1 MNKII
6 QAQSQWDLD
15 RLYPQEQNF
24 TFSIETIE
32 RLKIEYKAT
41 KDSVIL
47 SQLIQAI
54 EKAEYYLYCRAAED
68 EKHPEDTLL
77 SVKVNQLK
85 KEVQLLIESSKQQ
98 HINTNNLSIKLI
110 ENELK
115 AWEDMY
121 IQLRNK
127 LEITHDK
134 ETLSFGQANYVAMN
148 SDDHNERSKV
158 FDSLTNT
165 LNKEK
170 EIFATV
176 LNQVGRLRNTKSN
189 ELERRAVLTQSLQMN
204 GISEIVLSQM
214 WDATESKLDKLVS
227 ALNAFKKEKNSITWH
242 ELMTVKENNEFIIP
256 FSVAVQNIYDAFK
269 NINEELA
276 EFARNAIANG
286 WVDAEPRDSKPPGG
300 FCAPFFSEKESRISM
315 RYDGTIDSVRV
326 LAHELGH
333 AWHFYVMSFE
343 QSTSFL
349 DDYLPMS
356 TAESASIFF
365 EMVLVDHLIKTAECT
380 EMKKSL
386 LSWKIRN
393 SFNYVMAIR
402 ASFQFE
408 KSFYE
413 KSKEGPISADEI
425 EKLSIAAQEKAY
437 GNALTEYQ
445 PFVWMKYVQF
455 YIADVPFYNYPY
467 TFGYLVSFS
476 LLELAKEN
484 KSEFHLRYKEF
495 LRETGKA
502 PVEELMKIHFEID
515 LTNYEF
521 WNKAFIQIEKD
532 IDEYLQIM

>member
-68 EKHPEDTLL
+68 EKHPENTLL

-85 KEVQLLIESSKQQ
+85 KEVQLLIESSKGQSV
-98 HINTNNLSIKLI
+98 NTNHSSIKLI

-115 AWEDMY
+115 AREDMY
-121 IQLRNK
+121 TQLRNK
-127 LEITHDK
+127 IEVIHDK
-134 ETLSFGQANYVAMN
+134 ETVSFGQANYVAMN
-148 SDDHNERSKV
+148 SDDHNERLIV
-158 FDSLTNT
+158 FDSLTNA

-170 EIFATV
+170 DIFATV
-176 LNQVGRLRNTKSN
+176 LNQIGRLRHAKSD
-189 ELERRAVLTQSLQMN
+189 EMEGTEILKQSLQAN
-204 GISEIVLSQM
+204 GISETALSQM
-214 WDATESKLDKLVS
+214 WNATEQNLTKLVI
-227 ALNAFKKEKNSITWH
+227 ALNSYKKGKNSITWY
-242 ELMTVKENNEFIIP
+242 ELMTWKESNETVIP
-256 FSVAVQNIYDAFK
+256 FSVAVKNIYDALK
-269 NINEELA
+269 NIDEELA
-276 EFARNAIANG
+276 QFAQNAIANG
-286 WVDAEPRDSKPPGG
+286 WIDAEPRDNKPPGG
-300 FCAPFFSEKESRISM
+300 FCAPFFSEKESRISL

-333 AWHFYVMSFE
+333 AWHFYVMSLE
-343 QSTSFL
+343 HSTSFL

-365 EMVLVDHLIKTAECT
+365 ETVIMNYLIQTT
-380 EMKKSL
+380 DYVEMKKSL

-408 KSFYE
+408 KKFYE
-413 KSKEGPISADEI
+413 ECKEGPISADEI